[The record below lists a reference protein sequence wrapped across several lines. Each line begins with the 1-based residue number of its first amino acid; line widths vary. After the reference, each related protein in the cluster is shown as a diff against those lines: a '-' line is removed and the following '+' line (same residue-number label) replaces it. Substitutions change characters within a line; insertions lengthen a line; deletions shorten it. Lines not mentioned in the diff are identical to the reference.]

1 MSSWKGNKMGMIIDQ
16 SKSLIKNTTREERE
30 LKVKRAIAIGSID
43 SLPPTKSAMVLL
55 QKYIDGEMEIEEVQK
70 EVIIN
75 HDNYL
80 E

>member
-1 MSSWKGNKMGMIIDQ
+1 MGMIIDQ